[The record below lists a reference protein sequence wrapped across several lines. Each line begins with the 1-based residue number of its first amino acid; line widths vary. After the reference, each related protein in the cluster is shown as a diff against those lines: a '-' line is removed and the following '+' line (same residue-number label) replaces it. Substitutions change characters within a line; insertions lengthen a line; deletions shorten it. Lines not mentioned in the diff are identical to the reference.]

1 MMIRFEMAQ
10 RGYTSSYETKERVG
24 DPGRLSLAAALF
36 IAITMT
42 LVPAGMVTAAEPP
55 GSGSLPVPVPRTRI
69 AALGRVEPISEEI
82 RIAAAMTGRLADVHL
97 EAGDPVK
104 AGEVVATLENA
115 DHLAR
120 VKAAEANLAIARAA
134 LQRLLN
140 GALPAE
146 RAEAGAAVREAEA
159 LLLRAQQEL
168 ARQEGLAA
176 KKLGSRQDLDLAATE
191 MEAARARLTR
201 ARERLAVVD
210 APAREDERAKA
221 EAEVALAEARLAEAQ
236 AVHDKSFV
244 RSPIDGEVLQR
255 IRRAGEQ
262 VTELGDTP
270 ILAVGDMSRLR
281 VRAEVDEA
289 DIGLLRLGQAAYV
302 QAAAYG
308 DRRFP
313 GTVGRIGNL
322 MGRKQ
327 VFSDDPSERQDTRV
341 LEVLIDLESDTRLPA
356 GLRVD
361 AFIEL
366 GDPGEDG

>member
-1 MMIRFEMAQ
+1 M
-10 RGYTSSYETKERVG
+10 
-24 DPGRLSLAAALF
+24 
-36 IAITMT
+36 AITIIMVT
-42 LVPAGMVTAAEPP
+42 AGMVTAAEPP
-55 GSGSLPVPVPRTRI
+55 GAGSLPVPVPRTRI

-97 EAGDPVK
+97 EEGDPVK
-104 AGEVVATLENA
+104 QGQVVATLENA

-120 VKAAEANLAIARAA
+120 FKAAEANLAIARAT

-146 RAEAGAAVREAEA
+146 RAEAAAAVREAEA

-176 KKLGSRQDLDLAATE
+176 KKLGSRQDLDLASTE

-201 ARERLAVVD
+201 AREHLRVVD

-221 EAEVALAEARLAEAQ
+221 EAEVALPEARLAEAQ
-236 AVHDKSFV
+236 AVYDKSFV

-255 IRRAGEQ
+255 IRRDGEQ

-289 DIGLLRLGQAAYV
+289 DIALVHLGQAAYV
-302 QAAAYG
+302 QADAYG
-308 DRRFP
+308 DRRF
-313 GTVGRIGNL
+313 VGKVARIGNH

-327 VFSDDPSERQDTRV
+327 VFSGDPSERQDNRV
-341 LEVLIDLESDTRLPA
+341 LEVLIDLEPDTRLPV

-361 AFIEL
+361 TFIEL
-366 GDPGEDG
+366 GDPGKDG

>member
-1 MMIRFEMAQ
+1 VINR
-10 RGYTSSYETKERVG
+10 
-24 DPGRLSLAAALF
+24 LAAALF
-36 IAITMT
+36 INMTMT
-42 LVPAGMVTAAEPP
+42 LAGLVTAAEPP
-55 GSGSLPVPVPRTRI
+55 GAGSLPVPVPRSRI

-97 EAGDPVK
+97 EAGDLVK
-104 AGEVVATLENA
+104 RGQVVATLENA

-120 VKAAEANLAIARAA
+120 VRAAEANLAIAQAA
-134 LQRLLN
+134 LQRLIN

-146 RAEAGAAVREAEA
+146 RAEAAAAVREAEA

-191 MEAARARLTR
+191 TAAARARLSR

-236 AVHDKSFV
+236 AVYDKSFV
-244 RSPIDGEVLQR
+244 RSPIDGVVLQR

-308 DRRFP
+308 DRRFT

-327 VFSDDPSERQDTRV
+327 VFSGDPSELQDSRV
-341 LEVLIDLESDTRLPA
+341 LEVLIDLAPDTHLPA

-366 GDPGEDG
+366 ADPG